1 LTDPQKLTF
10 QPCVY
15 LWLSC
20 HKWNTCSRTIK
31 LFSTCK
37 RT

>member
-10 QPCVY
+10 QPCVD

-20 HKWNTCSRTIK
+20 PKRNTHY
-31 LFSTCK
+31 F
-37 RT
+37 